1 MGIDMGNTNMLYC
14 GHRARNS
21 HQLERKV
28 VPMVNTSDVV
38 AIIGIVLAAFEL
50 GFIVGQAKK

>member
-1 MGIDMGNTNMLYC
+1 MGRPMLLC

-28 VPMVNTSDVV
+28 VPMIVNTSDVV

-50 GFIVGQAKK
+50 GFLVGQAKK

>member
-1 MGIDMGNTNMLYC
+1 MNVSI
-14 GHRARNS
+14 
-21 HQLERKV
+21 
-28 VPMVNTSDVV
+28 SDVL

>member
-1 MGIDMGNTNMLYC
+1 MGDTHMLYC
-14 GHRARNS
+14 SHRARNN

>member
-1 MGIDMGNTNMLYC
+1 MGNTNMLYC